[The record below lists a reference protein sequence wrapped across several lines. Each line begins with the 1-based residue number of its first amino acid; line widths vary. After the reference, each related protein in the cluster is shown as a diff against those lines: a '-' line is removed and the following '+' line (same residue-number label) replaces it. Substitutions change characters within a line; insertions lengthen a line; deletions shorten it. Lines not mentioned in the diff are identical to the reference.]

1 MNANEVLI
9 TQFYT
14 AFSQQNAN
22 GMIACY
28 HPEIEFEDPAFGKLK
43 GDDVRAM
50 WKMLLAN
57 NKTGIDIRF
66 YNVKSDDT
74 TGCANWVATYIFTK
88 TKRKVI
94 NRIAAKF
101 EFKEGLIIKHK
112 DNFDLWSWSKQ
123 ALEWK
128 GYLLGWTAFLKKS
141 INKQALASLNRYQ
154 NK

>member
-66 YNVKSDDT
+66 YNVKSDGA
-74 TGCANWVATYIFTK
+74 TGCANWIATYIFTK

-94 NRIAAKF
+94 NRITAKF

-112 DNFDLWSWSKQ
+112 DDFDLWNWSKQ
-123 ALEWK
+123 ALGWK
-128 GYLLGWTAFLKKS
+128 GYVLGWTTFLKNS

>member
-74 TGCANWVATYIFTK
+74 IGCANWIATYIFTK

-112 DNFDLWSWSKQ
+112 DDFDLWNWSKQ
-123 ALEWK
+123 ALGWK
-128 GYLLGWTAFLKKS
+128 GYVLGWTAFLKNS

>member
-66 YNVKSDDT
+66 YNVKSDGA
-74 TGCANWVATYIFTK
+74 TGCANWIATYIFTK

-94 NRIAAKF
+94 NRITAKF

-112 DNFDLWSWSKQ
+112 DDFDLWNWSKQ
-123 ALEWK
+123 ALGWK
-128 GYLLGWTAFLKKS
+128 GYVLGWTAFLKNS